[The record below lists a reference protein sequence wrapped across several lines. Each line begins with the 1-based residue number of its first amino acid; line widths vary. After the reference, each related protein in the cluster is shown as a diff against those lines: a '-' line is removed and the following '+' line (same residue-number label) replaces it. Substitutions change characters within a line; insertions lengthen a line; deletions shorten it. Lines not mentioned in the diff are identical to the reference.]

1 MWAEIPT
8 YNDLSGLTVSF
19 FLLDFHFGEHQLTKQ
34 QCLQNLTRAEEIYS
48 SILSPGAFHLSP
60 GEILRW
66 SQSRILDCNIQALL
80 AHLYHCFEVRA
91 NRQSHIKPLKSSSD
105 SQLTT
110 NRSHEDTGSLS
121 RRQNLLRRSKLL
133 SKGTNNTQKVGSLP
147 QPQLHSFS
155 TSDLNPSRILTSQRK
170 VRPLVVDTQA
180 VLLNVASNQSLSSFS
195 ASALVPDTKEIHKSH
210 SSVQPSTTVFKAPIR
225 SSLSVSQAA
234 ALSHFDRLSMK
245 LGKGPHTQSSPA
257 LHVSTTLPN
266 LPQPSKQDI
275 ITASTDNLMI
285 REQMLASK
293 PKRTTS
299 NTANASLKPKSLTVP
314 TQPLSSR
321 SASDISGGSDDEFIV
336 SSPGADVSGNCTTS
350 WNAATTE
357 KTLPYGE
364 IQEQDPPYQ
373 PPDVETVDFNAR
385 AMPPPH
391 LLQLESE
398 PQEIARRS
406 FTLDKQHTIA
416 TASAAGLPIIGSGK
430 DFDHQQ
436 VESLSVNHVDT
447 DIKETP
453 SQLREEE
460 PLVDYSTPSR
470 HHPHIQDKTR
480 STSSSSS
487 SPTVMCLVV
496 YSDPQDDHAGA
507 EARGELVPSVPASV
521 VEQLRLVLSACKNTN
536 TMQERNVL
544 TKQQQL
550 RQKVHL
556 SYVHKVKERKSPN
569 STHTGATGRSH
580 HKQAATRENQ
590 HDSHKTMTPT
600 NTTHVIVPRDPPAHS
615 MTRIISQPASSGS
628 VGSTRPRD
636 TGILLPQ
643 SSTAKKLPQPLR
655 ELHLSP
661 IGQSRVLR
669 AEDESKPSNLVP
681 ERSQPNPWI
690 EVTAAGK
697 GQEPDTVRCEI
708 HYYNYYVFCD
718 EPINFGLKVSLIC
731 LKFQITQEEVR
742 HRKELQMRTRL
753 EERERNRRK
762 DMEKRRKEQA
772 KRRYGLSV
780 FCGLRISV
788 FKWCFSSWFKFG
800 IGHRRYTY
808 TRKVSILNFTVLCG
822 QCSDM

>member
-1 MWAEIPT
+1 M
-8 YNDLSGLTVSF
+8 
-19 FLLDFHFGEHQLTKQ
+19 
-34 QCLQNLTRAEEIYS
+34 
-48 SILSPGAFHLSP
+48 
-60 GEILRW
+60 
-66 SQSRILDCNIQALL
+66 
-80 AHLYHCFEVRA
+80 
-91 NRQSHIKPLKSSSD
+91 
-105 SQLTT
+105 
-110 NRSHEDTGSLS
+110 
-121 RRQNLLRRSKLL
+121 
-133 SKGTNNTQKVGSLP
+133 
-147 QPQLHSFS
+147 
-155 TSDLNPSRILTSQRK
+155 
-170 VRPLVVDTQA
+170 VDTQA
-180 VLLNVASNQSLSSFS
+180 DVASNQSLSSFS
-195 ASALVPDTKEIHKSH
+195 ASALVPDIKEVHKSH

-234 ALSHFDRLSMK
+234 ALSHFDRRSMK

-266 LPQPSKQDI
+266 LPQPSKRNI

-293 PKRTTS
+293 PKHTTS
-299 NTANASLKPKSLTVP
+299 TTANASSSLKPKSLTVP
-314 TQPLSSR
+314 TQPLSSH
-321 SASDISGGSDDEFIV
+321 SASDISGGSDDEFSA

-357 KTLPYGE
+357 KTFPCGE
-364 IQEQDPPYQ
+364 IQEQDHPYQ
-373 PPDVETVDFNAR
+373 PPDVEAVDFNTR

-430 DFDHQQ
+430 DFDHQR
-436 VESLSVNHVDT
+436 ETEPLHVCHV

-460 PLVDYSTPSR
+460 PLDDYSTPSR
-470 HHPHIQDKTR
+470 CHPPIQDKAR
-480 STSSSSS
+480 SASSSSS

-507 EARGELVPSVPASV
+507 EAKGELVPSVPASI

-536 TMQERNVL
+536 TMHERNML

-556 SYVHKVKERKSPN
+556 SYVNKVKERKPPS
-569 STHTGATGRSH
+569 STHTGATARSH
-580 HKQAATRENQ
+580 RKQVAVTRENQ
-590 HDSHKTMTPT
+590 NDSYKTITPT
-600 NTTHVIVPRDPPAHS
+600 NTTHVIVPREPPAHS
-615 MTRIISQPASSGS
+615 VTRIISQPESSGS
-628 VGSTRPRD
+628 MGNSRPRD

-643 SSTAKKLPQPLR
+643 SSTAKKLPQPLK

-669 AEDESKPSNLVP
+669 AEDERKLYSLVP

-697 GQEPDTVRCEI
+697 GQQPDTVRFET
-708 HYYNYYVFCD
+708 HD
-718 EPINFGLKVSLIC
+718 EPI
-731 LKFQITQEEVR
+731 KFCFMYIDMLEISDYS
-742 HRKELQMRTRL
+742 RTS
-753 EERERNRRK
+753 
-762 DMEKRRKEQA
+762 A
-772 KRRYGLSV
+772 A
-780 FCGLRISV
+780 
-788 FKWCFSSWFKFG
+788 
-800 IGHRRYTY
+800 
-808 TRKVSILNFTVLCG
+808 
-822 QCSDM
+822 